1 MAAGSAPWA
10 ASLAL
15 GCIVFISGGAVMIYE
30 FLAVRIL
37 QRFVGGTLDVWGAEI
52 SICLAG
58 LALGYSVGGY
68 IADRTRA
75 WYPLGVVLIIAGVTA
90 VFMEPLAFMVD
101 RYLPKSGEMV
111 QWWEPLFYAGVCT
124 FIPLLALGTVMPQA
138 IRLAVRSMERV
149 GSGAGWVATI
159 STTGSIC
166 GALLAAMTFI
176 PWGVRESIYATSAAL
191 TLTGVAILVVTGLR
205 AGRRVAKVG
214 ILIGAI
220 GLSPAGAETIYENY
234 SAYHH
239 ILVRDEGNTRKLLF
253 DDSPQTTMD
262 LRDPYA
268 GGFEYTDYFHLPMV
282 LDPTTTKV
290 LFVGLGGGTGPK
302 VFFRQYPNVQ
312 IDVAEIDPEVVKVAN
327 RFFDVPEDPRLRI
340 VTTDGRTFLQR
351 TRNTYGAIVMDAYG
365 SGPSGAYLPYHLAT
379 VEFFRVAY
387 EHIENGGS
395 LVYNIMGTYGG
406 HNDDIV
412 RGILATLEQ
421 VFQQVYVFEAKSS
434 YNTVF
439 VAQKIVEGALAPNRT
454 RDGTPWPKGP
464 WLAHPADFDQVV
476 KSITEGGQY
485 TPANFARRLQQ
496 ISAVQAAPRT
506 GTVYTDN
513 NAPVD
518 LAPDRR

>member
-1 MAAGSAPWA
+1 MRWA
-10 ASLAL
+10 ASFAL

-58 LALGYSVGGY
+58 LALGYSLGGY

-75 WYPLGVVLIIAGVTA
+75 WYPLGIVLIIAGGTA
-90 VFMEPLAFMVD
+90 VFMEPLAFLVD
-101 RYLPKSGEMV
+101 EHLPKSGEMV
-111 QWWEPLFYAGVCT
+111 AWWEPLFYAGVCT
-124 FIPLLALGTVMPQA
+124 FVPLLALGTVMPQA
-138 IRLAVRSMERV
+138 IRLAVSSLERV
-149 GSGAGWVATI
+149 GSSAGWVATV
-159 STTGSIC
+159 STSGSIC

-176 PWGVRESIYATSAAL
+176 PWGVRESIYATSAVLAC
-191 TLTGVAILVVTGLR
+191 TGLAILVV
-205 AGRRVAKVG
+205 AGIRRGRLASAAL
-214 ILIGAI
+214 ILA
-220 GLSPAGAETIYENY
+220 LVPAAHAETIFENY

-239 ILVRDEGNTRKLLF
+239 ILVRDEGNERQLLF

-268 GGFEYTDYFHLPMV
+268 GGFEYTEYFHLPLV
-282 LDPTTTKV
+282 LDPTIDRV

-302 VFFRQYPNVQ
+302 VFLRHYP
-312 IDVAEIDPEVVKVAN
+312 DVKIEAVEIDPEVVKVAR
-327 RFFDVPEDPRLRI
+327 RFFEVPEDPRLRI

-351 TRNTYGAIVMDAYG
+351 TRTIYGAIVMDAYG
-365 SGPSGAYLPYHLAT
+365 SGPNGAYLPYHLAT
-379 VEFFRVAY
+379 IEFFRTAY

-406 HNDDIV
+406 QNDDIV

-439 VAQKIVEGALAPNRT
+439 VAQKIVESALAENRT

-464 WLAHPADFDQVV
+464 WLAHPADFAQLV
-476 KSITEGGQY
+476 TQLEQQGQY
-485 TPANFARRLQQ
+485 IPPNFAQRLTQV
-496 ISAVQAAPRT
+496 SDVLAAPRT